1 MKAWKTKIEL
11 LEMKNVM
18 FELKNML
25 DGINNRVDTVE
36 EKISKL
42 EDIEME
48 TIKNKTEK
56 KNFKNEQRI
65 SFDRSNIYAIVVP
78 KREGKG
84 REENIFEKI
93 MGENFQI

>member
-18 FELKNML
+18 CELKNVL

-48 TIKNKTEK
+48 TIKNKTEGK
-56 KNFKNEQRI
+56 KKILKMN
-65 SFDRSNIYAIVVP
+65 
-78 KREGKG
+78 RESASTDLTY
-84 REENIFEKI
+84 
-93 MGENFQI
+93 MQL

>member
-56 KNFKNEQRI
+56 KILKMN
-65 SFDRSNIYAIVVP
+65 
-78 KREGKG
+78 RESASTDLTY
-84 REENIFEKI
+84 
-93 MGENFQI
+93 MQL